1 MKRNKDRDIIHFSG
15 SDKTCGPRCEY
26 YDNINISIP
35 VNVGSDFCK
44 HCPLCY
50 GEKIRWW
57 TNEETGS
64 LEYDGYVKCAL
75 KNKSLLNR
83 IKAWWWHNI
92 KREKADIKY
101 FN

>member
-1 MKRNKDRDIIHFSG
+1 M
-15 SDKTCGPRCEY
+15 
-26 YDNINISIP
+26 
-35 VNVGSDFCK
+35 
-44 HCPLCY
+44 CY
-50 GEKIRWW
+50 AEKIRWW